1 MGSATEF
8 WTLNSVEWHSAG
20 VVSSLSATLEIGD
33 LPPQYYL
40 SALACAGIL
49 RRAETRGKELPPLL
63 KKALIA
69 TVYKQ
74 QSEPFAPIPTPDL
87 IAGKTLT
94 QED

>member
-1 MGSATEF
+1 
-8 WTLNSVEWHSAG
+8 VEWHSDA
-20 VVSSLSATLEIGD
+20 VVSLLSDTLEIGD

-40 SALACAGIL
+40 SDIACAGIL

-74 QSEPFAPIPTPDL
+74 QLEPSAPIPTPDL
-87 IAGKTLT
+87 IAGKTRI